1 MLPIER
7 KILRELSSVYLAGGL
22 IVLGVYMTLELGSIP
37 QWLTTIV
44 ASFALGIAAVSVRSQ
59 REIARKRAAFD
70 FFAKTE
76 MDKHTLAQHKSYK
89 NAVEKLTGHLQAK
102 NL

>member
-44 ASFALGIAAVSVRSQ
+44 ANAEGNLSSGADQDGQFAGLLASHVCEGVS
-59 REIARKRAAFD
+59 AG
-70 FFAKTE
+70 FATVFAE
-76 MDKHTLAQHKSYK
+76 QPR
-89 NAVEKLTGHLQAK
+89 VF
-102 NL
+102 